1 MTSPAGTLDATTV
14 AALQTALATEHAAVW
29 CYGLVTAFVP
39 GDLATQVAEAGGG
52 HRAGPDGPERVL
64 TDAGVEPVPA
74 EPAYRTPSPV
84 TDTASAVALA
94 VTAESDTAEAW
105 RSVIERTDGPPT
117 RSSALAALV
126 GAAVRAAR
134 WRQTGGAPLLTV
146 PFPGAP

>member
-1 MTSPAGTLDATTV
+1 MTTAAPDAVTV

-39 GDLATQVAEAGGG
+39 GDLATQVAEAALA
-52 HRAGPDGPERVL
+52 HRARRDATERVL
-64 TDAGVEPVPA
+64 ADAGVTPVPA
-74 EPAYRTPSPV
+74 EPAYRTPWPV
-84 TDTASAVALA
+84 TDTASAVALT

-105 RSVIERTDGPPT
+105 RSVIERAGGPQL
-117 RSSALAALV
+117 RSSALTALV

>member
-1 MTSPAGTLDATTV
+1 MTTPAHALDAATV
-14 AALQTALATEHAAVW
+14 AALQSALATEHAAVW

-39 GDLATQVAEAGGG
+39 EDVAAQVAESAVA
-52 HRAGPDGPERVL
+52 HRVRRDATERL
-64 TDAGVEPVPA
+64 LADAGVEPVPA
-74 EPAYRTPSPV
+74 EPAYRTPWPV

-105 RSVIERTDGPPT
+105 RSVIERAHGPQT